1 MSILASL
8 AKHGISAIVGFVLG
22 LVAIAVIEPVTT
34 NGKILLLLTVICMCI
49 AAGALLTV
57 VARWRAPRGDGGK
70 K

>member
-34 NGKILLLLTVICMCI
+34 NGKILLLLTVICICVVL
-49 AAGALLTV
+49 GALFAIVTRG
-57 VARWRAPRGDGGK
+57 RWPRGDSGK
-70 K
+70 E